1 MIKSGQAY
9 HAAITGDARR
19 VLLRA
24 VIDIIS
30 PDIVFQAG
38 GTSGQ
43 IPWSNLEQIHDKVF
57 DNPTK
62 YATLERDRWA
72 LDGTWDLLPDDP
84 TQTVGQMGYI
94 GNVLSGADGT
104 FATPPWVELRF
115 SGVSVLQACS
125 VYFPGNAYDGVPE
138 DFTVEV
144 KQGGTA
150 YHTQTYTGNTA
161 SSVSL
166 EGFTVNNPDAL
177 RVTVT
182 KWSRPSRRM
191 RVVEIVPGVYENWD
205 GGMIAEFSVKQQGN
219 VAATALPYG
228 TCTLKIDNLSRRFE
242 PRSKNGIFQSIEER
256 QGIDVSL
263 GVRLA
268 DGTDEYK
275 RLGIFYQ
282 YSGGW
287 KTGDNGLTMQW
298 TLVDIIGL
306 LANREFLAPATL
318 PTTLGGWIGALAA
331 QLGVNFKS
339 RWHVDPNYTALPV
352 TVRVAEDLQGKKC
365 GDILRWVCQA
375 TGTWPRSDASTGDLT
390 AEPLWSEGNKVTLD
404 NLNSYPTMKANGDVA
419 ALIFT
424 LNDGADTKYIVS
436 GNATS
441 SSETVSIDNPF
452 IKTEAQALAAAR
464 LILSTY
470 GGNVLDLTGRG
481 DPSSEIGDV
490 ETVWLDE
497 SQATT
502 ARLTMQTFQFSGGV
516 MQGCQSQLLQA
527 DGSFLFTERT
537 VITQPGTWKAP
548 AGKRKLYIICV
559 GHGGDGTPGT
569 NGTWDEAG
577 ADGVDGSGG
586 LVWAGTININEQ
598 QAFAV
603 TIGQETTFGVY
614 SSANGKRYDNGYT
627 DVRSGSS
634 YGRSGVKAPKPG
646 SGDGGIRGIGGVKGN
661 KHKETTRE
669 RVTDEN
675 GNQYWE
681 YVEVTV
687 IDNYPGK
694 ASPPSTGVPGC
705 VVVYWDK

>member
-1 MIKSGQAY
+1 MIKSGEAY
-9 HAAITGDARR
+9 RAAITGDARR

-30 PDIVFQAG
+30 PDIVFGAG
-38 GTSGQ
+38 ETSGQ
-43 IPWSNLEQIHDKVF
+43 IPWSKLEQLHDKVF
-57 DNPTK
+57 GNPTK

-104 FATPPWVELRF
+104 FATPPWMELQF

-125 VYFPGNAYDGVPE
+125 VYFPDNDYDGLPE

-150 YHTQTYTGNTA
+150 YHTRTYTGNTA
-161 SSVSL
+161 ASVAL
-166 EGFTVNNPDAL
+166 EGFTVHDPDAI

-191 RVVEIVPGVYENWD
+191 RVVEIVLGVYEEWD

-219 VAATALPYG
+219 IAATALPYG

-242 PRSKNGIFQSIEER
+242 PRSKNGLFQSIEER
-256 QGIDVSL
+256 QGIDISL

-287 KTGDNGLTMQW
+287 RTGDNGLTMQW
-298 TLVDIIGL
+298 NLVDIIGL
-306 LANREFLAPATL
+306 LANREFLTPSTL

-331 QLGVNFKS
+331 QLGVNFKD
-339 RWHVDPNYTALPV
+339 RWHVDPDYTALPV
-352 TVRVAEDLQGKKC
+352 TVRTAEDVQGKKC
-365 GDILRWVCQA
+365 GDIFRWVCQA
-375 TGTWPRSDASTGDLT
+375 TGTWPRADASTGDLT
-390 AEPLWSEGNKVTLD
+390 AEPLWSEGNRVTLD

-424 LNDGADTKYIVS
+424 INDGADTKYIVS

-502 ARLTMQTFQFSGGV
+502 ARLTMQTFQFSDGV

-527 DGSFLFTERT
+527 DGSFLYQGRE
-537 VITQPGTWKAP
+537 VITTPGTWKAP
-548 AGKRKLYIICV
+548 AGKKSLRVVLV
-559 GHGGDGTPGT
+559 GKGGDGTKGADG
-569 NGTWDEAG
+569 NFENAG
-577 ADGVDGSGG
+577 ADGVDGLGG
-586 LVWAGTININEQ
+586 LVWAGTININE
-598 QAFAV
+598 
-603 TIGQETTFGVY
+603 GQEFPVAFGEDTTFGAY

-627 DVRSGSS
+627 DVASGDSF
-634 YGRSGVKAPKPG
+634 GRTGVAKPVPG
-646 SGDGGIRGIGGVKGN
+646 TGDGGAGGKGGT
-661 KHKETTRE
+661 KGQGHYETSYNSQGNP
-669 RVTDEN
+669 N
-675 GNQYWE
+675 GTYWA
-681 YVEVTV
+681 VDVP
-687 IDNYPGK
+687 PGK
-694 ASPPSTGVPGC
+694 GANGAKGVFGC
-705 VVVYWDK
+705 VVVYWDKEGA

>member
-30 PDIVFQAG
+30 PDIVFGAG
-38 GTSGQ
+38 ETSGQ
-43 IPWSNLEQIHDKVF
+43 IPWSKPEQLYDKVF
-57 DNPTK
+57 GNPAK

-72 LDGTWDLLPDDP
+72 LNGTWDLLPDDP
-84 TQTVGQMGYI
+84 TQTAGQMGYI

-104 FATPPWVELRF
+104 FATPPWVELQF

-125 VYFPGNAYDGVPE
+125 VYFPDNAYDGLPE

-150 YHTQTYTGNTA
+150 YHTRTYTGNTA

-166 EGFTVNNPDAL
+166 DGFTVNNPDAI

-191 RVVEIVPGVYENWD
+191 RVVEIVPGVYEGWD
-205 GGMIAEFSVKQQGN
+205 GGMIAEFNVKQQGN
-219 VAATALPYG
+219 IAATALPYG

-242 PRSKNGIFQSIEER
+242 PRSKNGLFQSIEER
-256 QGIDVSL
+256 QGIDISL

-298 TLVDIIGL
+298 NLVDIIGL
-306 LANREFLAPATL
+306 LANREFLAPSTL
-318 PTTLGGWIGALAA
+318 PTTLGGWIGALAS
-331 QLGVNFKS
+331 QLGVNFQD

-352 TVRVAEDLQGKKC
+352 TVRTADDLQGKSC

-375 TGTWPRSDASTGDLT
+375 TGTWPRADASTGDLT
-390 AEPLWSEGNKVTLD
+390 AEPLWSEGNRVTLD

-424 LNDGADTKYIVS
+424 LNDGAGTKYIVS

-441 SSETVSIDNPF
+441 SSETVSISNPF
-452 IKTEAQALAAAR
+452 IKTQAAALTAAK

-527 DGSFLFTERT
+527 DGSFLYQGRE
-537 VITQPGTWKAP
+537 VITSPGTWKAP
-548 AGKRKLYIICV
+548 AGKKSLRVILV
-559 GHGGDGTPGT
+559 GKGGDGTRGAD
-569 NGTWDEAG
+569 GTWDAAG
-577 ADGVDGSGG
+577 ADGVDGLGG
-586 LVWAGTININEQ
+586 LVWAGTININD
-598 QAFAV
+598 
-603 TIGQETTFGVY
+603 GQEFPVAFGEDTTFGAY

-627 DVRSGSS
+627 DVASGDSFA
-634 YGRSGVKAPKPG
+634 RTGVAKPRAG
-646 SGDGGIRGIGGVKGN
+646 TGDGGAKGTGGIKGN
-661 KHKETTRE
+661 RHRE
-669 RVTDEN
+669 SWTDSE
-675 GNQYWE
+675 GE
-681 YVEVTV
+681 SHSRLV
-687 IDNYPGK
+687 IDNYPGPGK
-694 ASPPSTGVPGC
+694 DGVPGVLGC
-705 VVVYWDK
+705 VVVYWDKEGT

>member
-30 PDIVFQAG
+30 PDIVFGAG
-38 GTSGQ
+38 EVSGQ
-43 IPWSNLEQIHDKVF
+43 IPWSKMEQLHDKVF
-57 DNPTK
+57 GNPTK

-84 TQTVGQMGYI
+84 TQTAGQMGYI

-104 FATPPWVELRF
+104 FSTPPWVELQF

-125 VYFPGNAYDGVPE
+125 VYFPGNDYDGLPE

-150 YHTQTYTGNTA
+150 YHTRTYTGNTA

-166 EGFTVNNPDAL
+166 EGFTVNNPDAI

-191 RVVEIVPGVYENWD
+191 RVVEIVPGVYEGWD
-205 GGMIAEFSVKQQGN
+205 GGMIAEFNVKQQGN
-219 VAATALPYG
+219 IAATALPYG
-228 TCTLKIDNLSRRFE
+228 TCTLKIDNLSRRFD
-242 PRSKNGIFQSIEER
+242 PRSKNGLFQSIEER

-287 KTGDNGLTMQW
+287 RTGDNGLTMQW
-298 TLVDIIGL
+298 NLVDIIGL

-331 QLGVNFKS
+331 QLGVNFQD

-352 TVRVAEDLQGKKC
+352 TVRTAEDVQGKKC

-375 TGTWPRSDASTGDLT
+375 TGSWPRADASTGDLT

-404 NLNSYPTMKANGDVA
+404 NLNGYPVMKANGDVA

-424 LNDGADTKYIVS
+424 LNDGAGTKYIVS

-452 IKTEAQALAAAR
+452 IKVQAQALAAAR

-502 ARLTMQTFQFSGGV
+502 ARLTMQTFQFSNGV

-527 DGSFLFTERT
+527 DGSFLYQGRE
-537 VITQPGTWKAP
+537 VITTPGTWKAP
-548 AGKRKLYIICV
+548 AGKKSLRVIVV
-559 GHGGDGTPGT
+559 GKGGDGTKGSDG
-569 NGTWDEAG
+569 NFENAG
-577 ADGVDGSGG
+577 ADGVDGLGG
-586 LVWAGTININEQ
+586 LVWAGTININE
-598 QAFAV
+598 
-603 TIGQETTFGVY
+603 GQEFLVTFGEDTTFGAY
-614 SSANGKRYDNGYT
+614 SSANGKRYDIGYT
-627 DVRSGSS
+627 DVASGDSFA
-634 YGRSGVKAPKPG
+634 RTGVAKPRAG
-646 SGDGGIRGIGGVKGN
+646 TGDGGAKGTGGTQGRRHRETSCDLDGNPSGSYWEIDAYPGIG
-661 KHKETTRE
+661 T
-669 RVTDEN
+669 N
-675 GNQYWE
+675 GKS
-681 YVEVTV
+681 
-687 IDNYPGK
+687 G
-694 ASPPSTGVPGC
+694 ALGC
-705 VVVYWDK
+705 VVVYWDKEDA

>member
-30 PDIVFQAG
+30 PDIVFGAG
-38 GTSGQ
+38 ETSGQ
-43 IPWSNLEQIHDKVF
+43 IPWSNLNQIHDKVF
-57 DNPTK
+57 ENPTK

-150 YHTQTYTGNTA
+150 YHTRTYTGNTA

-166 EGFTVNNPDAL
+166 EGFTVNNPDAI

-191 RVVEIVPGVYENWD
+191 RVVEIVPGVYESWD
-205 GGMIAEFSVKQQGN
+205 GGMIAEFNVKQQGN
-219 VAATALPYG
+219 IAATALPYG

-331 QLGVNFKS
+331 QLGVNFKD

-375 TGTWPRSDASTGDLT
+375 TGTWPRADASTGDLT
-390 AEPLWSEGNKVTLD
+390 AEPLWSEGNKLTLD
-404 NLNSYPTMKANGDVA
+404 NLNGYPIMKANGDVA

-424 LNDGADTKYIVS
+424 LNDGAGTKFIVS

-452 IKTEAQALAAAR
+452 IKTQAQALAAAR

-470 GGNVLDLTGRG
+470 GGNVLALTGRG

-527 DGSFLFTERT
+527 DGSFLYQGRE
-537 VITQPGTWKAP
+537 VITTTGTWKAP
-548 AGKRKLYIICV
+548 AGKKSLRVILV
-559 GHGGDGTPGT
+559 GKGGDGTRGQD
-569 NGTWDEAG
+569 GTWDAAG
-577 ADGVDGSGG
+577 ADGVDGLGG
-586 LVWAGTININEQ
+586 LVWAATININD
-598 QAFAV
+598 
-603 TIGQETTFGVY
+603 GQEFPVTFGENTTFGAY

-627 DVRSGSS
+627 DVASGDSFA
-634 YGRSGVKAPKPG
+634 RTGVAKPRAG
-646 SGDGGIRGIGGVKGN
+646 TGDGGAKGTGGTQGRRHRETSYDSEGN
-661 KHKETTRE
+661 VVGSH
-669 RVTDEN
+669 
-675 GNQYWE
+675 WE
-681 YVEVTV
+681 V
-687 IDNYPGK
+687 DSYPGHGTDGATG
-694 ASPPSTGVPGC
+694 ASGC
-705 VVVYWDK
+705 VVVYWDKEESA

>member
-30 PDIVFQAG
+30 PDIVFGAG
-38 GTSGQ
+38 ETSGQ

-57 DNPTK
+57 ENPTK

-138 DFTVEV
+138 NFTVEV

-150 YHTQTYTGNTA
+150 YHTRTYTGNTA

-166 EGFTVNNPDAL
+166 EGFTVNNPDAI

-182 KWSRPSRRM
+182 KWSRPGRRM
-191 RVVEIVPGVYENWD
+191 RVVEIVPGVYETWD
-205 GGMIAEFSVKQQGN
+205 GGMIAEFNVKQQGN

-287 KTGDNGLTMQW
+287 RTGDNGLTMQW

-306 LANREFLAPATL
+306 LANREFLTPSTL

-331 QLGVNFKS
+331 QLGVNFKDH
-339 RWHVDPNYTALPV
+339 WHVDPNYTALPV
-352 TVRVAEDLQGKKC
+352 TVRTAADVQGKKC

-375 TGTWPRSDASTGDLT
+375 TGTWPRADASTGDLT
-390 AEPLWSEGNKVTLD
+390 AEPLWSEGSKVTLD

-424 LNDGADTKYIVS
+424 LNDGSGTKYIVS

-452 IKTEAQALAAAR
+452 IKTEAQALTAAR

-502 ARLTMQTFQFSGGV
+502 ARLTMQTFQFSDGV

-527 DGSFLFTERT
+527 DGSFLYQGRE
-537 VITQPGTWKAP
+537 VITTPGTWKAP
-548 AGKRKLYIICV
+548 AGKKSLRVILV
-559 GHGGDGTPGT
+559 GKGGDGTRGAD
-569 NGTWDEAG
+569 GTWDAAG
-577 ADGVDGSGG
+577 ADGVDGLGG
-586 LVWAGTININEQ
+586 LVWAGTININD
-598 QAFAV
+598 
-603 TIGQETTFGVY
+603 GQEFPVAFGTDTTFGAY
-614 SSANGKRYDNGYT
+614 SSANGKRYENGYT
-627 DVRSGSS
+627 DVASGDSFA
-634 YGRSGVKAPKPG
+634 RTGVTKPRAG
-646 SGDGGIRGIGGVKGN
+646 TGDGGAKGVGGKQGRRHRETSYDLDGNPSGSYWEIDTYPGIGTNGKSGVL
-661 KHKETTRE
+661 
-669 RVTDEN
+669 
-675 GNQYWE
+675 
-681 YVEVTV
+681 
-687 IDNYPGK
+687 
-694 ASPPSTGVPGC
+694 GC
-705 VVVYWDK
+705 VVIYYEK

>member
-30 PDIVFQAG
+30 PDIVFQAS

-43 IPWSNLEQIHDKVF
+43 IAWSNLRQLYDKVF

-62 YATLERDRWA
+62 YATLERDRWI
-72 LDGTWDLLPDDP
+72 LDGTWAPLPDDP
-84 TQTVGQMGYI
+84 SQAEGQMGYI

-144 KQGGTA
+144 KQGGVA
-150 YHTQTYTGNTA
+150 YHTRTYTGNTEA
-161 SSVSL
+161 HVAL
-166 EGFTVNNPDAL
+166 EGFTVNNPDAI

-191 RVVEIVPGVYENWD
+191 RVVEIVPGVYESWD
-205 GGMIAEFSVKQQGN
+205 GGMIAEFDVKQQGN
-219 VAATALPYG
+219 VATTALPYG

-242 PRSKNGIFQSIEER
+242 PRSKTGIFQSIEER

-306 LANREFLAPATL
+306 LANREFLAPSTL

-375 TGTWPRSDASTGDLT
+375 TGTWPRADASTGDLT

-404 NLNSYPTMKANGDVA
+404 NLNGYPIMKANGDVA

-424 LNDGADTKYIVS
+424 LNDGAGTKYIVS

-441 SSETVSIDNPF
+441 SSETISIDNPF
-452 IKTEAQALAAAR
+452 IKTEAQALTAAK

-470 GGNVLDLTGRG
+470 GGNILSLTGRG

-527 DGSFLFTERT
+527 DGSFLFTERE
-537 VITQPGTWKAP
+537 VITTSGTWTAP

-577 ADGVDGSGG
+577 EDGVNGPGG

-634 YGRSGVKAPKPG
+634 YGRSGVKVPKPG
-646 SGDGGIRGIGGVKGN
+646 SGDGGIRGIGGIKGN

-669 RVTDEN
+669 RMTDEN

>member
-30 PDIVFQAG
+30 PDIVFGAG
-38 GTSGQ
+38 ETSGQ
-43 IPWSNLEQIHDKVF
+43 IPWSKPEQLHDKVF
-57 DNPTK
+57 GNPTK

-72 LDGTWDLLPDDP
+72 LDGTWDLFPDDP
-84 TQTVGQMGYI
+84 TQTAGQMGYI

-104 FATPPWVELRF
+104 FSTPPWVELQF

-125 VYFPGNAYDGVPE
+125 VYFPDNDYDGLPE

-150 YHTQTYTGNTA
+150 YHTRTYTGNSA

-166 EGFTVNNPDAL
+166 EGFTVNNPDAI

-182 KWSRPSRRM
+182 KWSRPGRRM
-191 RVVEIVPGVYENWD
+191 RMVEIVPGVYEGWD

-219 VAATALPYG
+219 IAATALPYG

-242 PRSKNGIFQSIEER
+242 PRSKNGLFQSIEER

-298 TLVDIIGL
+298 NLVDIIGL
-306 LANREFLAPATL
+306 LANREFLAPSTL

-331 QLGVNFKS
+331 QLGVNFQD

-352 TVRVAEDLQGKKC
+352 TVRTADDLQGKSC

-375 TGTWPRSDASTGDLT
+375 TGTWPRADASTGDLT
-390 AEPLWSEGNKVTLD
+390 AEPLWSEGNRVTLD

-424 LNDGADTKYIVS
+424 LNDGAATKYIVS

-452 IKTEAQALAAAR
+452 IKTQAQALAAAR

-470 GGNVLDLTGRG
+470 GGNVLALTGRG

-502 ARLTMQTFQFSGGV
+502 ARLTMQTFQFSNGV

-527 DGSFLFTERT
+527 DGSFLYQGRE
-537 VITQPGTWKAP
+537 VITTPGTWKAP
-548 AGKRKLYIICV
+548 AGKKSLRVILV
-559 GHGGDGTPGT
+559 GKGGDGTRGT
-569 NGTWDEAG
+569 DGTWDAAG
-577 ADGVDGSGG
+577 ADGVDGLGG
-586 LVWAGTININEQ
+586 LVWAGTININD
-598 QAFAV
+598 
-603 TIGQETTFGVY
+603 GQEFPVAFGENTTFGAY
-614 SSANGKRYDNGYT
+614 SSANGKRYENGYT
-627 DVRSGSS
+627 DVASGDSFA
-634 YGRSGVKAPKPG
+634 RTGVAKPRAG
-646 SGDGGIRGIGGVKGN
+646 TGDGGAKGTGGTQGRRHRETSCDLDGNPSGSYWEIDAYPGIG
-661 KHKETTRE
+661 T
-669 RVTDEN
+669 N
-675 GNQYWE
+675 GKS
-681 YVEVTV
+681 
-687 IDNYPGK
+687 G
-694 ASPPSTGVPGC
+694 ALGC
-705 VVVYWDK
+705 VVVYWDKEDA

>member
-1 MIKSGQAY
+1 MIKSGEAY
-9 HAAITGDARR
+9 RAAITGDARR

-30 PDIVFQAG
+30 PDIVFGAG
-38 GTSGQ
+38 ETSGQ
-43 IPWSNLEQIHDKVF
+43 IPWSKLEQLHDKVF
-57 DNPTK
+57 GNPTK

-104 FATPPWVELRF
+104 FATPPWMELQF

-125 VYFPGNAYDGVPE
+125 VYFPDNDYDGLPE

-150 YHTQTYTGNTA
+150 YHTRTYTGNTA
-161 SSVSL
+161 ASVAL
-166 EGFTVNNPDAL
+166 EGFTVHDPDAI

-191 RVVEIVPGVYENWD
+191 RVVEIVPGVYEEWD

-219 VAATALPYG
+219 IAATALPYG

-242 PRSKNGIFQSIEER
+242 PRSKNGLFQSIEER
-256 QGIDVSL
+256 QGIDISL

-287 KTGDNGLTMQW
+287 RTGDNGLIMQW
-298 TLVDIIGL
+298 NLVDIIGL
-306 LANREFLAPATL
+306 LANREFLTPSTL

-331 QLGVNFKS
+331 QLGVNFKD
-339 RWHVDPNYTALPV
+339 RWHVDPDYTALPV
-352 TVRVAEDLQGKKC
+352 TVRTAEDVQGKKC

-375 TGTWPRSDASTGDLT
+375 TGTWPRADASTGDLT
-390 AEPLWSEGNKVTLD
+390 AEPLWSEGNRVTLD

-424 LNDGADTKYIVS
+424 INDGADTKYIVS

-502 ARLTMQTFQFSGGV
+502 ARLTMQTFQFSDGV

-527 DGSFLFTERT
+527 DGSFLYQGRE
-537 VITQPGTWKAP
+537 VITTPGTWKAP
-548 AGKRKLYIICV
+548 AGKKSLRVVLV
-559 GHGGDGTPGT
+559 GKGGDGTKGADG
-569 NGTWDEAG
+569 NFENAG
-577 ADGVDGSGG
+577 ADGVDGLGG
-586 LVWAGTININEQ
+586 LVWAGTININE
-598 QAFAV
+598 
-603 TIGQETTFGVY
+603 GQEFPVAFGEDTTFGAY

-627 DVRSGSS
+627 DVASGDSF
-634 YGRSGVKAPKPG
+634 GRTGVAKPVPG
-646 SGDGGIRGIGGVKGN
+646 TGDGGAGGKGGT
-661 KHKETTRE
+661 KGQGHYETSYNSQGNP
-669 RVTDEN
+669 N
-675 GNQYWE
+675 GTYWA
-681 YVEVTV
+681 VDVP
-687 IDNYPGK
+687 PGK
-694 ASPPSTGVPGC
+694 GANGAKGVFGC
-705 VVVYWDK
+705 VVVYWDKEGA

>member
-30 PDIVFQAG
+30 PDIVFGAG
-38 GTSGQ
+38 ETSGQ
-43 IPWSNLEQIHDKVF
+43 IPWSKMEQLHDKVF
-57 DNPTK
+57 GNPTK
-62 YATLERDRWA
+62 YATLERNRWA
-72 LDGTWDLLPDDP
+72 LDGTWDLFPDDP

-104 FATPPWVELRF
+104 FSTPPWVELQF

-125 VYFPGNAYDGVPE
+125 VYFPDNDYDGLPE

-150 YHTQTYTGNTA
+150 YHSRTYTGNTA

-166 EGFTVNNPDAL
+166 DGFTVNNPDAI

-182 KWSRPSRRM
+182 KWSRPGRRM
-191 RVVEIVPGVYENWD
+191 RVVEIVPGVYEGWD

-219 VAATALPYG
+219 IAATALPYG
-228 TCTLKIDNLSRRFE
+228 TCNLKIDNLSRRFE
-242 PRSKNGIFQSIEER
+242 PRSKNGLFQSIEER

-298 TLVDIIGL
+298 NLVDIIGL

-331 QLGVNFKS
+331 QLGVNFQD

-352 TVRVAEDLQGKKC
+352 TVRTADDLQGKSC

-375 TGTWPRSDASTGDLT
+375 TGTWPRADASTGDLT
-390 AEPLWSEGNKVTLD
+390 AEPLWSEGNRVTLD

-424 LNDGADTKYIVS
+424 LNDGAGTKYIVS

-452 IKTEAQALAAAR
+452 IKTQAQALAAAR
-464 LILSTY
+464 LILATY

-502 ARLTMQTFQFSGGV
+502 ARLTMQTFQFSNGV

-527 DGSFLFTERT
+527 DGSFLYQGRE
-537 VITQPGTWKAP
+537 VITTPGTWKAP
-548 AGKRKLYIICV
+548 SGKNSLRVILV
-559 GHGGDGTPGT
+559 GKGGDGTRGQD
-569 NGTWDEAG
+569 GTWDAAG
-577 ADGVDGSGG
+577 ADGVDGLGG
-586 LVWAGTININEQ
+586 LVWSGTININD
-598 QAFAV
+598 
-603 TIGQETTFGVY
+603 GQEFPVIFGTDTTFGAY
-614 SSANGKRYDNGYT
+614 SSANGKRYENGYT
-627 DVRSGSS
+627 DVASGDSFA
-634 YGRSGVKAPKPG
+634 RTGVAKPRAET
-646 SGDGGIRGIGGVKGN
+646 GDGGAKGTGGAQGRRKKVKWTDESGASHSYWKIYSYPGIGADGAMG
-661 KHKETTRE
+661 
-669 RVTDEN
+669 
-675 GNQYWE
+675 
-681 YVEVTV
+681 
-687 IDNYPGK
+687 
-694 ASPPSTGVPGC
+694 ASGC
-705 VVVYWDK
+705 AVVYYDK

>member
-30 PDIVFQAG
+30 PDIVFGAG
-38 GTSGQ
+38 ETSGQ
-43 IPWSNLEQIHDKVF
+43 IPWSKLEQLHDKVF
-57 DNPTK
+57 RNPTK

-72 LDGTWDLLPDDP
+72 LDGTWDVLPDDP
-84 TQTVGQMGYI
+84 TQAVGQMGYI
-94 GNVLSGADGT
+94 GNVLSSEDGT
-104 FATPPWVELRF
+104 FAVPPWVELQF

-125 VYFPGNAYDGVPE
+125 VYFPGNDYDGLPE
-138 DFTVEV
+138 NFTVEV

-150 YHTQTYTGNTA
+150 YYTRTYTGNTA
-161 SSVSL
+161 ASVAL
-166 EGFTVNNPDAL
+166 EGFTVNNPDAI

-182 KWSRPSRRM
+182 KWSRPGRRM
-191 RVVEIVPGVYENWD
+191 RMVEIVPGVYEAWD
-205 GGMIAEFSVKQQGN
+205 GGMIAEFNVKQQGN
-219 VAATALPYG
+219 IAATALPYG

-242 PRSKNGIFQSIEER
+242 PRSKNGLFQSIEER

-298 TLVDIIGL
+298 NLVDIIGL
-306 LANREFLAPATL
+306 LANREFLAPSTL

-331 QLGVNFKS
+331 QLGVNFKD
-339 RWHVDPNYTALPV
+339 RWHVDSDYTALPV
-352 TVRVAEDLQGKKC
+352 TVRTAEDVQGKKC

-375 TGTWPRSDASTGDLT
+375 TGTWPRADASTGDLT
-390 AEPLWSEGNKVTLD
+390 AEPLWSEGNRVTLD
-404 NLNSYPTMKANGDVA
+404 NLNSYPTMQANGDVA

-470 GGNVLDLTGRG
+470 GGNVLALTDRG

-502 ARLTMQTFQFSGGV
+502 ARLTMQTFQFSNGV

-527 DGSFLFTERT
+527 DGSFLYQGRE
-537 VITQPGTWKAP
+537 VITTPGTWKAP
-548 AGKRKLYIICV
+548 AGKKSLRIIVV
-559 GHGGDGTPGT
+559 GKGGDGTKGADGNFENP
-569 NGTWDEAG
+569 G
-577 ADGVDGSGG
+577 ADGVDGLGG
-586 LVWAGTININEQ
+586 LVWAGTININE
-598 QAFAV
+598 
-603 TIGQETTFGVY
+603 GQEFPVTFGEDTTFGAY

-627 DVRSGSS
+627 DVASGDSFA
-634 YGRSGVKAPKPG
+634 RTGVKSPRPG
-646 SGDGGIRGIGGVKGN
+646 TGDGGAGGRGGTQGQGHYETSNNSQGN
-661 KHKETTRE
+661 S
-669 RVTDEN
+669 N
-675 GNQYWE
+675 GTYWA
-681 YVEVTV
+681 VDVP
-687 IDNYPGK
+687 PGK
-694 ASPPSTGVPGC
+694 GANGAQGVLGC
-705 VVVYWDK
+705 VVVYWDKEGA

>member
-9 HAAITGDARR
+9 HAAITRDARR

-30 PDIVFQAG
+30 PDIVFGAG
-38 GTSGQ
+38 ETSGQ
-43 IPWSNLEQIHDKVF
+43 IPWSKPEQLHDKVF
-57 DNPTK
+57 GNPAK

-84 TQTVGQMGYI
+84 TQTAGQMGYI
-94 GNVLSGADGT
+94 GSVLSGADGT
-104 FATPPWVELRF
+104 FSTPPWVELQF
-115 SGVSVLQACS
+115 SSVSVLQACS
-125 VYFPGNAYDGVPE
+125 VYFPGNDYDGLPE

-150 YHTQTYTGNTA
+150 YHTRTYTGNTA

-166 EGFTVNNPDAL
+166 EGFTVNNPDAI

-191 RVVEIVPGVYENWD
+191 RVVEIVPGVYEEWD
-205 GGMIAEFSVKQQGN
+205 GGMIAEFNVKQQGN
-219 VAATALPYG
+219 IAATALPYG

-298 TLVDIIGL
+298 NLVDIIGL

-331 QLGVNFKS
+331 QLGVNFKD

-352 TVRVAEDLQGKKC
+352 TVRTAEDVQGKKC

-375 TGTWPRSDASTGDLT
+375 TGTWPRADASTGDLT
-390 AEPLWSEGNKVTLD
+390 AEPLWSEGNRVTLD

-424 LNDGADTKYIVS
+424 LNDGTGTKYIVS

-527 DGSFLFTERT
+527 DGSFLYQGRE
-537 VITQPGTWKAP
+537 VITTPGTWKAP
-548 AGKRKLYIICV
+548 AGKKSLRIILV
-559 GHGGDGTPGT
+559 GKGGDGTRGED
-569 NGTWDEAG
+569 GSWHADG
-577 ADGVDGSGG
+577 ADGVDGLGG
-586 LVWAGTININEQ
+586 LVWAGTININD
-598 QAFAV
+598 
-603 TIGQETTFGVY
+603 GQEFPVTFGEDTTFGAY
-614 SSANGKRYDNGYT
+614 SSANGKRYENGYT
-627 DVRSGSS
+627 DVASGDSFA
-634 YGRSGVKAPKPG
+634 RTGVAKPRAG
-646 SGDGGIRGIGGVKGN
+646 TGDGGAGGKGGEQGRRQ
-661 KHKETTRE
+661 KITWE
-669 RVTDEN
+669 DE
-675 GNQYWE
+675 GGFSHSYWKI
-681 YVEVTV
+681 YS
-687 IDNYPGK
+687 YPGVGADGAMG
-694 ASPPSTGVPGC
+694 ASGC
-705 VVVYWDK
+705 AVVYYNK

>member
-30 PDIVFQAG
+30 PDIVFGAG
-38 GTSGQ
+38 ETSGQ
-43 IPWSNLEQIHDKVF
+43 IPWSNLEQIYDKVF
-57 DNPTK
+57 GNPTK

-94 GNVLSGADGT
+94 GNVLSGEDGT

-150 YHTQTYTGNTA
+150 YHTRTYTGNTA

-166 EGFTVNNPDAL
+166 EGFTVNNPDAI
-177 RVTVT
+177 RVTVA

-205 GGMIAEFSVKQQGN
+205 GGMIAEFNVKQQGN

-298 TLVDIIGL
+298 NLVDIIGL
-306 LANREFLAPATL
+306 LANREFLAPSTL

-331 QLGVNFKS
+331 QLGVNFQD

-375 TGTWPRSDASTGDLT
+375 TGTWPRADASTGDLT
-390 AEPLWSEGNKVTLD
+390 AEPLWSEGNRVTLD

-424 LNDGADTKYIVS
+424 LNDGAGTKYIVS

-502 ARLTMQTFQFSGGV
+502 ARLTMQTFQFSDGV

-527 DGSFLFTERT
+527 DGSFLYQGRE

-548 AGKRKLYIICV
+548 AGKKSLRVILV
-559 GHGGDGTPGT
+559 GKGGDGTRGQD
-569 NGTWDEAG
+569 GTWDAAG
-577 ADGVDGSGG
+577 ADGVDGLGG
-586 LVWAGTININEQ
+586 LVWAATININE
-598 QAFAV
+598 
-603 TIGQETTFGVY
+603 GQEFPVTFGEDTTFGAY

-627 DVRSGSS
+627 DVASGDSFA
-634 YGRSGVKAPKPG
+634 RTGVAKPRAG
-646 SGDGGIRGIGGVKGN
+646 TGDGGAGGKGGAQGRRHRETSYDLDGNPSGSYWEIDTYPGIG
-661 KHKETTRE
+661 T
-669 RVTDEN
+669 N
-675 GNQYWE
+675 GKS
-681 YVEVTV
+681 
-687 IDNYPGK
+687 G
-694 ASPPSTGVPGC
+694 AFGC
-705 VVVYWDK
+705 VVVYWDKEGT

>member
-1 MIKSGQAY
+1 
-9 HAAITGDARR
+9 
-19 VLLRA
+19 
-24 VIDIIS
+24 
-30 PDIVFQAG
+30 
-38 GTSGQ
+38 
-43 IPWSNLEQIHDKVF
+43 
-57 DNPTK
+57 
-62 YATLERDRWA
+62 
-72 LDGTWDLLPDDP
+72 
-84 TQTVGQMGYI
+84 MGYI

-104 FATPPWVELRF
+104 FSAPPWVELQF

-125 VYFPGNAYDGVPE
+125 VYFPDNDYDGLPE
-138 DFTVEV
+138 NFTVEV

-150 YHTQTYTGNTA
+150 YHTRTYTGNTA

-166 EGFTVNNPDAL
+166 EGFTVNNPDAI

-191 RVVEIVPGVYENWD
+191 RVVEIVPGVYEGWD
-205 GGMIAEFSVKQQGN
+205 GGMIAEFNVKQQGN
-219 VAATALPYG
+219 IAATALPYG

-256 QGIDVSL
+256 QGIDISL

-298 TLVDIIGL
+298 NLVDIIGL
-306 LANREFLAPATL
+306 LANREFLAPSTL

-331 QLGVNFKS
+331 QLGVNFQN

-352 TVRVAEDLQGKKC
+352 TVRAADDLQGKSC

-375 TGTWPRSDASTGDLT
+375 TGTWPRADASTGDLT

-404 NLNSYPTMKANGDVA
+404 NLNGYPVMKANGDVA

-424 LNDGADTKYIVS
+424 LNDGSGTKYIVS

-452 IKTEAQALAAAR
+452 IKTQAQALAAAR

-502 ARLTMQTFQFSGGV
+502 ARLTMQTFQFSNGV

-527 DGSFLFTERT
+527 DGSFLYQGRE
-537 VITQPGTWKAP
+537 VITTPGTWKAP
-548 AGKRKLYIICV
+548 AGKKSLRVILV
-559 GHGGDGTPGT
+559 GKGGDGTRGAD
-569 NGTWDEAG
+569 GTWDAAG
-577 ADGVDGSGG
+577 ADGVDGLGG
-586 LVWAGTININEQ
+586 LVWAGTININE
-598 QAFAV
+598 
-603 TIGQETTFGVY
+603 GQEFPVVFGEDTTFGAY

-627 DVRSGSS
+627 DVASGDSFA
-634 YGRSGVKAPKPG
+634 RTGVAKPRAG
-646 SGDGGIRGIGGVKGN
+646 TGDGGAKGIGGTQGRRQKITW
-661 KHKETTRE
+661 E
-669 RVTDEN
+669 DE
-675 GNQYWE
+675 GGFSHSYWKI
-681 YVEVTV
+681 YS
-687 IDNYPGK
+687 YPG
-694 ASPPSTGVPGC
+694 AGADGAMGSSGC
-705 VVVYWDK
+705 AVVYYDK

>member
-1 MIKSGQAY
+1 MIKSGEAY
-9 HAAITGDARR
+9 RAAITGDARR

-30 PDIVFQAG
+30 PDIVFGAG
-38 GTSGQ
+38 ETSGQ
-43 IPWSNLEQIHDKVF
+43 IPWSKLEQLHDKVF
-57 DNPTK
+57 GNPTK

-104 FATPPWVELRF
+104 FATPPWMELQF

-125 VYFPGNAYDGVPE
+125 VYFPDNDYDGLPE

-150 YHTQTYTGNTA
+150 YHTRTYTGNTA
-161 SSVSL
+161 ASVAL
-166 EGFTVNNPDAL
+166 EGFTVHDPDAI

-191 RVVEIVPGVYENWD
+191 RVVEIVPGVYEEWD

-219 VAATALPYG
+219 IAATALPYG

-242 PRSKNGIFQSIEER
+242 PRSKNGLFQSIEER
-256 QGIDVSL
+256 LGIDISL

-287 KTGDNGLTMQW
+287 RTGDNGLTMQW
-298 TLVDIIGL
+298 NLVDIIGL
-306 LANREFLAPATL
+306 LANREFLTPSTL

-331 QLGVNFKS
+331 QLGVNFKD
-339 RWHVDPNYTALPV
+339 RWHVDPDYTALPV
-352 TVRVAEDLQGKKC
+352 TVRTAEDVQGKKC
-365 GDILRWVCQA
+365 GDIFRWVCQA
-375 TGTWPRSDASTGDLT
+375 TGTWPRADASTGDLT
-390 AEPLWSEGNKVTLD
+390 AEPLWSEGNRVTLD

-424 LNDGADTKYIVS
+424 INDGADTKYIVS

-502 ARLTMQTFQFSGGV
+502 ARLTMQTFQFSDGV

-527 DGSFLFTERT
+527 DGSFLYQGRE
-537 VITQPGTWKAP
+537 VITTPGTWKAP
-548 AGKRKLYIICV
+548 AGKKSLRVVLV
-559 GHGGDGTPGT
+559 GKGGDGTKGADG
-569 NGTWDEAG
+569 NFENAG
-577 ADGVDGSGG
+577 ADGVDGLGG
-586 LVWAGTININEQ
+586 LVWAGTININE
-598 QAFAV
+598 
-603 TIGQETTFGVY
+603 GQEFPVAFGEDTTFGAY

-627 DVRSGSS
+627 DVASGDSF
-634 YGRSGVKAPKPG
+634 GRTGVAKPVPG
-646 SGDGGIRGIGGVKGN
+646 TGDGGAGGKGGT
-661 KHKETTRE
+661 KGQGHYETSYNSQGNP
-669 RVTDEN
+669 N
-675 GNQYWE
+675 GTYWA
-681 YVEVTV
+681 VDVP
-687 IDNYPGK
+687 PGK
-694 ASPPSTGVPGC
+694 GANGAKGVFGC
-705 VVVYWDK
+705 VVVYWDKEGA

>member
-30 PDIVFQAG
+30 PDIVFGAG
-38 GTSGQ
+38 ETSGQ
-43 IPWSNLEQIHDKVF
+43 IPWSKMEQLHNKVF

-84 TQTVGQMGYI
+84 TQTAGQMGYI

-104 FATPPWVELRF
+104 FATPPWVEMQF

-125 VYFPGNAYDGVPE
+125 VYFPGNDYDGLPE
-138 DFTVEV
+138 DFTVEI

-150 YHTQTYTGNTA
+150 YHTRMYTGNTA

-166 EGFTVNNPDAL
+166 EGFTVNNPDAI

-191 RVVEIVPGVYENWD
+191 RVVEIVPGVYEGWD
-205 GGMIAEFSVKQQGN
+205 GGMIAEFNVKQQGN
-219 VAATALPYG
+219 IAATALPYG

-242 PRSKNGIFQSIEER
+242 PRSKNGLFQSIEER

-298 TLVDIIGL
+298 NLVDIIGL

-331 QLGVNFKS
+331 QLGVNFKD
-339 RWHVDPNYTALPV
+339 RWHVDPDFTALPV
-352 TVRVAEDLQGKKC
+352 TVRTADDLQGKKC

-375 TGTWPRSDASTGDLT
+375 TGTWPRADASTGDLT
-390 AEPLWSEGNKVTLD
+390 AEPLWSEGNRVTLD

-424 LNDGADTKYIVS
+424 LNDGAGTKYIVS

-527 DGSFLFTERT
+527 DGSFLYQGRE
-537 VITQPGTWKAP
+537 VITTPGTWKAP
-548 AGKRKLYIICV
+548 AGKKSLRIIVV
-559 GHGGDGTPGT
+559 GKGGDGTKGADG
-569 NGTWDEAG
+569 NFENAG
-577 ADGVDGSGG
+577 ADGVDGLGG
-586 LVWAGTININEQ
+586 LVWAGTININE
-598 QAFAV
+598 
-603 TIGQETTFGVY
+603 GQEFQVAFGTDTTFGAY
-614 SSANGKRYDNGYT
+614 SSANGKRYNNGYT
-627 DVRSGSS
+627 DVASGNSFA
-634 YGRSGVKAPKPG
+634 RTGVAKPVPG
-646 SGDGGIRGIGGVKGN
+646 TGDGGAGGKGGT
-661 KHKETTRE
+661 KGQGHYETSYNSQGNL
-669 RVTDEN
+669 N
-675 GNQYWE
+675 GTYWA
-681 YVEVTV
+681 VDVP
-687 IDNYPGK
+687 PGK
-694 ASPPSTGVPGC
+694 GANGAKGVFGC
-705 VVVYWDK
+705 VVVYWDKEGA

>member
-9 HAAITGDARR
+9 RAAITGDARR
-19 VLLRA
+19 ILLRA

-30 PDIVFQAG
+30 PDIVFG
-38 GTSGQ
+38 VGETSGQ
-43 IPWSNLEQIHDKVF
+43 ILWSKLEQLHDKVF
-57 DNPTK
+57 GNPTK

-84 TQTVGQMGYI
+84 AQTAGQMGYI

-104 FATPPWVELRF
+104 FSTPPWVELQF

-125 VYFPGNAYDGVPE
+125 VYFPDNDYDGLPE
-138 DFTVEV
+138 DFTVEI

-150 YHTQTYTGNTA
+150 YHTRTYTGNTA

-166 EGFTVNNPDAL
+166 EGFTVNNPDAI

-182 KWSRPSRRM
+182 KWSRPGRRM
-191 RVVEIVPGVYENWD
+191 RVVEIVPGVYEAWD
-205 GGMIAEFSVKQQGN
+205 GGMIAEFNVKQQGN
-219 VAATALPYG
+219 IAATALPYG

-242 PRSKNGIFQSIEER
+242 PRSKNGLFQSIEER

-282 YSGGW
+282 FSGGW
-287 KTGDNGLTMQW
+287 RTGDNGLTMQW
-298 TLVDIIGL
+298 NLVDIIGL
-306 LANREFLAPATL
+306 LANREFLAPSTL

-331 QLGVNFKS
+331 QLGVNFQD

-352 TVRVAEDLQGKKC
+352 TVRTAEDVQGKKC

-375 TGTWPRSDASTGDLT
+375 TGTWPRADASTGDLT
-390 AEPLWSEGNKVTLD
+390 AEPLWSEGNRVTLD

-424 LNDGADTKYIVS
+424 LNDGAGTKYIVS

-527 DGSFLFTERT
+527 DGSFLYQGREI
-537 VITQPGTWKAP
+537 ITQPGTWKAP
-548 AGKRKLYIICV
+548 AGKKSLRVILV
-559 GHGGDGTPGT
+559 GKGGDGTRGED
-569 NGTWDEAG
+569 GSWHADG
-577 ADGVDGSGG
+577 ADGVDGLGG
-586 LVWAGTININEQ
+586 LVWAGTININE
-598 QAFAV
+598 
-603 TIGQETTFGVY
+603 GQEFTVAFGEDTTFGAY
-614 SSANGKRYDNGYT
+614 SSANGKRYENGYT
-627 DVRSGSS
+627 DIASGDSFA
-634 YGRSGVKAPKPG
+634 RTGVAKPRAG
-646 SGDGGIRGIGGVKGN
+646 TGDGGAGGKGGEQGRRQ
-661 KHKETTRE
+661 KITWE
-669 RVTDEN
+669 DE
-675 GNQYWE
+675 GGFSHSYWKI
-681 YVEVTV
+681 YS
-687 IDNYPGK
+687 YPGVGADGAMG
-694 ASPPSTGVPGC
+694 ASGC
-705 VVVYWDK
+705 AVVYYNK

>member
-30 PDIVFQAG
+30 PDIVFSAG
-38 GTSGQ
+38 ETSGQ
-43 IPWSNLEQIHDKVF
+43 IPWSKLEQLHDKVF
-57 DNPTK
+57 GNPTK

-84 TQTVGQMGYI
+84 AQTVGQMSYI
-94 GNVLSGADGT
+94 GNVLSGTDGT
-104 FATPPWVELRF
+104 FATPPWVELQF

-125 VYFPGNAYDGVPE
+125 VYFPGNDYDGLPE

-150 YHTQTYTGNTA
+150 YHTRTYTGNTA

-166 EGFTVNNPDAL
+166 EGFTVNNPDAI
-177 RVTVT
+177 RVSVT
-182 KWSRPSRRM
+182 KWSRPGRRM
-191 RVVEIVPGVYENWD
+191 RVVEIVPGVYEGWD
-205 GGMIAEFSVKQQGN
+205 GGMIAEFNVKQQGN
-219 VAATALPYG
+219 IAATALPYG

-242 PRSKNGIFQSIEER
+242 PRSKNGLFQSIEER

-298 TLVDIIGL
+298 NLVDIIGL

-331 QLGVNFKS
+331 QLGVNFKD

-352 TVRVAEDLQGKKC
+352 TVRTAEDVQGKKC

-375 TGTWPRSDASTGDLT
+375 TGTWPRADASTGDLT
-390 AEPLWSEGNKVTLD
+390 AEPLWSEGNRVTLD

-424 LNDGADTKYIVS
+424 LNDGTGTKYIVS

-527 DGSFLFTERT
+527 DGSFLYQGRE
-537 VITQPGTWKAP
+537 VITTPGTWKAP
-548 AGKRKLYIICV
+548 AGKKSLRVILV
-559 GHGGDGTPGT
+559 GKGGNGTGGTDGTWEYAGNDGT
-569 NGTWDEAG
+569 
-577 ADGVDGSGG
+577 DGLGG
-586 LVWAGTININEQ
+586 LVWTGTININDH
-598 QAFAV
+598 QAFEV
-603 TIGQETTFGVY
+603 SLGEHTVFGAY
-614 SSANGKRYDNGYT
+614 SSANGKQYENGYT
-627 DVRSGSS
+627 DVASGDSFA
-634 YGRSGVKAPKPG
+634 RTGVKYPRPG
-646 SGDGGIRGIGGVKGN
+646 TGDGGAKGLGGVKG
-661 KHKETTRE
+661 ERE
-669 RVTDEN
+669 KIKWKDES
-675 GNQYWE
+675 GASHSYWKVYQE
-681 YVEVTV
+681 
-687 IDNYPGK
+687 PGPGQ
-694 ASPPSTGVPGC
+694 AGTPGALGC
-705 VVVYWDK
+705 VVIYYDK

>member
-30 PDIVFQAG
+30 PDIVFGAG
-38 GTSGQ
+38 DTSGQ

-57 DNPTK
+57 GNPTK

-84 TQTVGQMGYI
+84 AQTAGQMGYI

-104 FATPPWVELRF
+104 FSTPPWVELQF

-125 VYFPGNAYDGVPE
+125 VYFPGNDYDGLPE
-138 DFTVEV
+138 DFTVEI

-150 YHTQTYTGNTA
+150 YHTRTYTGNTA

-166 EGFTVNNPDAL
+166 EGFTVNNPDAI

-191 RVVEIVPGVYENWD
+191 RMVEIVPGVYEGWD
-205 GGMIAEFSVKQQGN
+205 GGMIAEFNVKQQGN
-219 VAATALPYG
+219 IAATALPYG

-298 TLVDIIGL
+298 NLVDIIGL
-306 LANREFLAPATL
+306 LANREFLAPSTL

-331 QLGVNFKS
+331 QLGVNFQD

-352 TVRVAEDLQGKKC
+352 TVRTADDLQGKSC

-424 LNDGADTKYIVS
+424 LNDGSGTKYIVS

-452 IKTEAQALAAAR
+452 IKTQAQALAAAR
-464 LILSTY
+464 LILATY

-502 ARLTMQTFQFSGGV
+502 ARLTMQTFQFSNGV

-527 DGSFLFTERT
+527 DGSFLYQGRE
-537 VITQPGTWKAP
+537 VITTPGTWKAP
-548 AGKRKLYIICV
+548 AGKNSLRVILV
-559 GHGGDGTPGT
+559 GKGGDGTRGAD
-569 NGTWDEAG
+569 GTWNAAG
-577 ADGVDGSGG
+577 ADGADGLGG
-586 LVWAGTININEQ
+586 LVWAATININD
-598 QAFAV
+598 
-603 TIGQETTFGVY
+603 GQEFPVAFGEDTTFGAY
-614 SSANGKRYDNGYT
+614 SSANGKRYENGYT
-627 DVRSGSS
+627 DVASGDSFA
-634 YGRSGVKAPKPG
+634 RTGVAKPRAG
-646 SGDGGIRGIGGVKGN
+646 TGDGGAKGTGGTQGRRQKITW
-661 KHKETTRE
+661 E
-669 RVTDEN
+669 DE
-675 GNQYWE
+675 GGFSHSYWKI
-681 YVEVTV
+681 YS
-687 IDNYPGK
+687 YPGVG
-694 ASPPSTGVPGC
+694 ADGAMGSSGC
-705 VVVYWDK
+705 AVVYYDK

>member
-30 PDIVFQAG
+30 PDIVFGAG
-38 GTSGQ
+38 ETSGQ
-43 IPWSNLEQIHDKVF
+43 IPWSTLEQIHDKVF
-57 DNPTK
+57 GNPTK

-94 GNVLSGADGT
+94 GNVLSSADGT
-104 FATPPWVELRF
+104 FATAPWVELRF

-150 YHTQTYTGNTA
+150 YHTRTYTGNTA

-166 EGFTVNNPDAL
+166 EGFRVNNPDAI
-177 RVTVT
+177 RVTVA

-205 GGMIAEFSVKQQGN
+205 GGMIAEFNVKQQGN

-298 TLVDIIGL
+298 NLVDIIGL
-306 LANREFLAPATL
+306 LANREFLAPSTL

-331 QLGVNFKS
+331 QLGVNFQD

-375 TGTWPRSDASTGDLT
+375 TGTWPRADASTGDLT
-390 AEPLWSEGNKVTLD
+390 AEPLWSEGNRVTLD

-424 LNDGADTKYIVS
+424 LNDGAGTKYIVS

-502 ARLTMQTFQFSGGV
+502 ARLTMQTFQFSDGV

-527 DGSFLFTERT
+527 DGSFLYQGRE

-548 AGKRKLYIICV
+548 AGKKSLRVILV
-559 GHGGDGTPGT
+559 GKGGDGTRGQD
-569 NGTWDEAG
+569 GTWDAAG
-577 ADGVDGSGG
+577 ADGVDGLGG
-586 LVWAGTININEQ
+586 LVWAATININE
-598 QAFAV
+598 
-603 TIGQETTFGVY
+603 GQEFPVTFGEDTTFGAY

-627 DVRSGSS
+627 DVASGDSFA
-634 YGRSGVKAPKPG
+634 RTGVAKPRAG
-646 SGDGGIRGIGGVKGN
+646 TGDGGAGGKGGAQGRRHRETSYDLDGNPSGSYWEIDTYPGIG
-661 KHKETTRE
+661 T
-669 RVTDEN
+669 N
-675 GNQYWE
+675 GKS
-681 YVEVTV
+681 
-687 IDNYPGK
+687 G
-694 ASPPSTGVPGC
+694 AFGC
-705 VVVYWDK
+705 VVVYWDKEGT

>member
-30 PDIVFQAG
+30 PDIVFGAG
-38 GTSGQ
+38 ETSGQ

-57 DNPTK
+57 GNPTK

-104 FATPPWVELRF
+104 FSTPPWVELQF
-115 SGVSVLQACS
+115 SSVSVLQACS
-125 VYFPGNAYDGVPE
+125 VYFPGNDYDGLPE

-150 YHTQTYTGNTA
+150 YHTRTYTGNTEDHVA
-161 SSVSL
+161 I
-166 EGFTVNNPDAL
+166 EGFTVNNPDGI

-182 KWSRPSRRM
+182 KWSRPGRRM
-191 RVVEIVPGVYENWD
+191 RVVEIVPGVYESWD
-205 GGMIAEFSVKQQGN
+205 GGMIAEFNVKQQGN
-219 VAATALPYG
+219 IAATALPYG

-275 RLGIFYQ
+275 RLGIYYQ

-287 KTGDNGLTMQW
+287 RTGDNGLTMQW
-298 TLVDIIGL
+298 DLVDIIGL

-331 QLGVNFKS
+331 QLGVNFKD

-365 GDILRWVCQA
+365 GDILRWVCMA
-375 TGTWPRSDASTGDLT
+375 TGTWPRADAETGDLT

-404 NLNSYPTMKANGDVA
+404 NLNGYPVMKANGDVA

-424 LNDGADTKYIVS
+424 LNDGTGTKYIVS

-452 IKTEAQALAAAR
+452 IKTQAAALTAAK
-464 LILSTY
+464 LILATY

-502 ARLTMQTFQFSGGV
+502 ARLTMQTFQFSDGV

-527 DGSFLFTERT
+527 DGSFLYQGRE
-537 VITQPGTWKAP
+537 VITTPGTWKAP
-548 AGKRKLYIICV
+548 AEKKSLRVILVGK
-559 GHGGDGTPGT
+559 GGDGTRGQD
-569 NGTWDEAG
+569 GTWDAAG
-577 ADGVDGSGG
+577 ADGVDGLGG
-586 LVWAGTININEQ
+586 LVWAGTININD
-598 QAFAV
+598 
-603 TIGQETTFGVY
+603 GQEFPVTFGEDTTFGAY
-614 SSANGKRYDNGYT
+614 SSANGKRYGNGYT
-627 DVRSGSS
+627 DVASGDSFARTGVAKPRAGTGDGGAKGTGGVQGRRHREKS
-634 YGRSGVKAPKPG
+634 YDLDGNPVGSYWKIDSYPG
-646 SGDGGIRGIGGVKGN
+646 SGTDGAFG
-661 KHKETTRE
+661 
-669 RVTDEN
+669 
-675 GNQYWE
+675 
-681 YVEVTV
+681 
-687 IDNYPGK
+687 
-694 ASPPSTGVPGC
+694 ALGC
-705 VVVYWDK
+705 VVIYWDKEDA

>member
-19 VLLRA
+19 VLLRV

-30 PDIVFQAG
+30 PDIVFGAG
-38 GTSGQ
+38 DTSGQ
-43 IPWSNLEQIHDKVF
+43 IPWSKPEQLHDKVF
-57 DNPTK
+57 GNPAK

-84 TQTVGQMGYI
+84 AQTVGQMSYI
-94 GNVLSGADGT
+94 GSVLSGADGT
-104 FATPPWVELRF
+104 FSAPPWVELQF

-125 VYFPGNAYDGVPE
+125 VYFPDNDYDGLPE
-138 DFTVEV
+138 DFTVEI

-150 YHTQTYTGNTA
+150 YHTRTYTGNTA
-161 SSVSL
+161 SFVSL
-166 EGFTVNNPDAL
+166 EGFTVNNPDAI

-182 KWSRPSRRM
+182 KWSRPGRRM
-191 RVVEIVPGVYENWD
+191 RVVEIVPGVYEAWD
-205 GGMIAEFSVKQQGN
+205 GGMIAEFNVKQQGN
-219 VAATALPYG
+219 IAATALPYG

-242 PRSKNGIFQSIEER
+242 PRSKNGLFQSIEER

-282 YSGGW
+282 FSGGW

-298 TLVDIIGL
+298 NLVDIIGL

-331 QLGVNFKS
+331 QLGVNFKD
-339 RWHVDPNYTALPV
+339 RWHVDPDFTALPV
-352 TVRVAEDLQGKKC
+352 TVRTAEDVQGKKC

-375 TGTWPRSDASTGDLT
+375 TGTWPRADASTGDLT

-404 NLNSYPTMKANGDVA
+404 NLNGYPVMKANGDVA

-424 LNDGADTKYIVS
+424 LNDGAGTKYIVS

-527 DGSFLFTERT
+527 DGSFLYQGRE
-537 VITQPGTWKAP
+537 VITTPGTWKAP
-548 AGKRKLYIICV
+548 AGKKSLRVILV
-559 GHGGDGTPGT
+559 GKGGDGTRGQD
-569 NGTWDEAG
+569 GTWDAAG
-577 ADGVDGSGG
+577 ADGVDGLGG
-586 LVWAGTININEQ
+586 LVWSGTININD
-598 QAFAV
+598 
-603 TIGQETTFGVY
+603 GQEFPVIFGTDTTFGAY
-614 SSANGKRYDNGYT
+614 SSANGKRYENGYT
-627 DVRSGSS
+627 DVASGDSFA
-634 YGRSGVKAPKPG
+634 RTGVAKPRAG
-646 SGDGGIRGIGGVKGN
+646 TGDGGAKGTGGAQGQRKKVKW
-661 KHKETTRE
+661 
-669 RVTDEN
+669 TDES
-675 GNQYWE
+675 GASHSYWKI
-681 YVEVTV
+681 YS
-687 IDNYPGK
+687 YPGTGADGAMG
-694 ASPPSTGVPGC
+694 ASGC
-705 VVVYWDK
+705 AVVYYDK

>member
-30 PDIVFQAG
+30 PDIVFGAG
-38 GTSGQ
+38 ETSGQ
-43 IPWSNLEQIHDKVF
+43 IPWSKPEQLHDKVF

-104 FATPPWVELRF
+104 FSTPPWVELQF

-125 VYFPGNAYDGVPE
+125 VYFPGNDYDGLPE

-150 YHTQTYTGNTA
+150 YHTRTYTGNTA

-166 EGFTVNNPDAL
+166 EGFTVNNPDAI

-182 KWSRPSRRM
+182 KWSRPGRRM
-191 RVVEIVPGVYENWD
+191 RVVEIVPGVYEGWD

-219 VAATALPYG
+219 IAATALPYG

-298 TLVDIIGL
+298 NLVDIIGL

-331 QLGVNFKS
+331 QLGVNFQD

-352 TVRVAEDLQGKKC
+352 TVRTADDLQGKSC

-375 TGTWPRSDASTGDLT
+375 TGTWPRADASTGDLT

-404 NLNSYPTMKANGDVA
+404 NLNGYPVMKANRDVA

-452 IKTEAQALAAAR
+452 IKTQAQALAAAR

-470 GGNVLDLTGRG
+470 GGNVLALTGRG

-502 ARLTMQTFQFSGGV
+502 ARLTMQTFQFSNGV

-527 DGSFLFTERT
+527 DGSFLYQGRE
-537 VITQPGTWKAP
+537 VITTPGTWKAP
-548 AGKRKLYIICV
+548 AGKKSLRVILV
-559 GHGGDGTPGT
+559 GKGGDGTRGQD
-569 NGTWDEAG
+569 GTWDAAG
-577 ADGVDGSGG
+577 ADGVDGLGG
-586 LVWAGTININEQ
+586 LVWAGTININE
-598 QAFAV
+598 
-603 TIGQETTFGVY
+603 GQEFPVTFGEDTTFGAY

-627 DVRSGSS
+627 DVASGDSFA
-634 YGRSGVKAPKPG
+634 RTGVAKPRAG
-646 SGDGGIRGIGGVKGN
+646 TGDGGAKGTGGEQGRRKKVKWTDESGASHSYWKIYSYPGIGADGAMG
-661 KHKETTRE
+661 
-669 RVTDEN
+669 
-675 GNQYWE
+675 
-681 YVEVTV
+681 
-687 IDNYPGK
+687 
-694 ASPPSTGVPGC
+694 ASGC
-705 VVVYWDK
+705 VVVYWDKEGT

>member
-1 MIKSGQAY
+1 MIKSREAY
-9 HAAITGDARR
+9 RAAITGDARR

-30 PDIVFQAG
+30 PDIVFGAG
-38 GTSGQ
+38 ETSGQ
-43 IPWSNLEQIHDKVF
+43 IPWSKLEQLHDKVF
-57 DNPTK
+57 GNPTK

-104 FATPPWVELRF
+104 FATPPWMELQF

-125 VYFPGNAYDGVPE
+125 VYFPDNDYDGLPE

-150 YHTQTYTGNTA
+150 YHTRTYTGNTA
-161 SSVSL
+161 ASVAL
-166 EGFTVNNPDAL
+166 EGFTVHDPDAI

-191 RVVEIVPGVYENWD
+191 RVVEIVPGVYEEWD

-219 VAATALPYG
+219 IAATALPYG

-242 PRSKNGIFQSIEER
+242 PRSKNGLFQSIEER
-256 QGIDVSL
+256 QGIDISL

-287 KTGDNGLTMQW
+287 RTGDNGLTMQW
-298 TLVDIIGL
+298 NLVDIIGL
-306 LANREFLAPATL
+306 LANREFLTPSTL

-331 QLGVNFKS
+331 QLGVNFKD
-339 RWHVDPNYTALPV
+339 RWHVDPDYTALPV
-352 TVRVAEDLQGKKC
+352 TVRTAEDVQGKKC

-375 TGTWPRSDASTGDLT
+375 TGTWPRADASTGDLT
-390 AEPLWSEGNKVTLD
+390 AEPLWSEGNRVTLD

-424 LNDGADTKYIVS
+424 INDGADTKYIVS

-490 ETVWLDE
+490 ETVWLDA

-502 ARLTMQTFQFSGGV
+502 ARLTMQTFQFSDGV

-527 DGSFLFTERT
+527 DGSFLYQGRE
-537 VITQPGTWKAP
+537 VITTPGTWKAP
-548 AGKRKLYIICV
+548 AGKKSLRVILV
-559 GHGGDGTPGT
+559 GKGGDGTRGEDGSWHA
-569 NGTWDEAG
+569 NG
-577 ADGVDGSGG
+577 ADGVDGLGG
-586 LVWAGTININEQ
+586 LVWAGTININE
-598 QAFAV
+598 
-603 TIGQETTFGVY
+603 GQEFPVAFGENTTFGAY
-614 SSANGKRYDNGYT
+614 SSANGKRYENGYT
-627 DVRSGSS
+627 DVASGDSFA
-634 YGRSGVKAPKPG
+634 RTGVKSPRPG
-646 SGDGGIRGIGGVKGN
+646 SGDGGAKGIGGTQGRRHREKGFDI
-661 KHKETTRE
+661 H
-669 RVTDEN
+669 
-675 GNQYWE
+675 GNPIGSYW
-681 YVEVTV
+681 V
-687 IDNYPGK
+687 IDVEPGSGIPGESG
-694 ASPPSTGVPGC
+694 ASGC
-705 VVVYWDK
+705 VVVYWDKEDA

>member
-30 PDIVFQAG
+30 PDIVFGAG
-38 GTSGQ
+38 ETSGQ
-43 IPWSNLEQIHDKVF
+43 IPWSKMEQIHDKVF
-57 DNPTK
+57 GNPTK

-84 TQTVGQMGYI
+84 TQTAGQMGYI

-104 FATPPWVELRF
+104 FATPPWVEMQF

-150 YHTQTYTGNTA
+150 YHTRTYTGNTA

-166 EGFTVNNPDAL
+166 EGFTVNNPDAI

-182 KWSRPSRRM
+182 KWSRPGRRM
-191 RVVEIVPGVYENWD
+191 RVVEIVPGVYEAWD
-205 GGMIAEFSVKQQGN
+205 GGMIAEFNVKQQGN

-298 TLVDIIGL
+298 NLVDIIGL

-318 PTTLGGWIGALAA
+318 PTTLGGWIGALAV
-331 QLGVNFKS
+331 QLGVNFKD
-339 RWHVDPNYTALPV
+339 RWHVDPDFTALPV
-352 TVRVAEDLQGKKC
+352 TVRTADDLQGKSC

-375 TGTWPRSDASTGDLT
+375 TGTWPRADASTGDLT
-390 AEPLWSEGNKVTLD
+390 AEPLWSEGNRVTLD

-424 LNDGADTKYIVS
+424 LNDGSGTKYIVS

-452 IKTEAQALAAAR
+452 IKTQAQALAAAR

-527 DGSFLFTERT
+527 DGSFLYQGRE
-537 VITQPGTWKAP
+537 VITTPGTWKAP
-548 AGKRKLYIICV
+548 AGKKSLRVILV
-559 GHGGDGTPGT
+559 GKGGDGTRGQD
-569 NGTWDEAG
+569 GTWDAAG
-577 ADGVDGSGG
+577 ADGVDGLGG
-586 LVWAGTININEQ
+586 LVWAGTININD
-598 QAFAV
+598 
-603 TIGQETTFGVY
+603 GQEFPVAFGENTTFGAY
-614 SSANGKRYDNGYT
+614 SSANGKRYENGYT
-627 DVRSGSS
+627 DVASGDSFA
-634 YGRSGVKAPKPG
+634 RTGVAKPRAG
-646 SGDGGIRGIGGVKGN
+646 TGDGGAKGTGGTQGRRHRETSCDLDGNPSGSYWEIDAYPGIG
-661 KHKETTRE
+661 T
-669 RVTDEN
+669 N
-675 GNQYWE
+675 GKS
-681 YVEVTV
+681 
-687 IDNYPGK
+687 G
-694 ASPPSTGVPGC
+694 ALGC
-705 VVVYWDK
+705 VVVYWDKEDA

>member
-30 PDIVFQAG
+30 PDIVFGAG
-38 GTSGQ
+38 ETSGQ
-43 IPWSNLEQIHDKVF
+43 IPWSKPEQLHDKVF
-57 DNPTK
+57 GNPAK

-94 GNVLSGADGT
+94 GSVLSGADGT
-104 FATPPWVELRF
+104 FSTPPWVELQF

-125 VYFPGNAYDGVPE
+125 VYFPGNDYDGLPE

-150 YHTQTYTGNTA
+150 YHTRTYTGNTS

-166 EGFTVNNPDAL
+166 EGFTVNIPDAI

-191 RVVEIVPGVYENWD
+191 RVVEIVPGVYEGWD
-205 GGMIAEFSVKQQGN
+205 GGMIAEFNVKQQGN
-219 VAATALPYG
+219 IAATALPYG

-242 PRSKNGIFQSIEER
+242 PRSKNGLFQSIEER
-256 QGIDVSL
+256 QGIDISL
-263 GVRLA
+263 GVRLE

-287 KTGDNGLTMQW
+287 RTGDNGLTMQW
-298 TLVDIIGL
+298 NLVDIIGL

-331 QLGVNFKS
+331 QLGVNFQD

-352 TVRVAEDLQGKKC
+352 TVRTADDLQGKSC

-375 TGTWPRSDASTGDLT
+375 TGTWPRADASTGDLT

-404 NLNSYPTMKANGDVA
+404 NLNGYPVMKANRDVA

-424 LNDGADTKYIVS
+424 LNDGSGAKYIVS

-452 IKTEAQALAAAR
+452 IKTQAQALAAAR

-527 DGSFLFTERT
+527 DGSFLYQGREI
-537 VITQPGTWKAP
+537 ITTPGTWKAP
-548 AGKRKLYIICV
+548 AGKKSLRVILV
-559 GHGGDGTPGT
+559 GKGGDGTRGQD
-569 NGTWDEAG
+569 GTWNAAG
-577 ADGVDGSGG
+577 ADGVDGLGG
-586 LVWAGTININEQ
+586 LVWAGTININD
-598 QAFAV
+598 
-603 TIGQETTFGVY
+603 GQEFPVTFGEDTTFGAY
-614 SSANGKRYDNGYT
+614 SSANGKRYENGYT
-627 DVRSGSS
+627 DVASGDSFA
-634 YGRSGVKAPKPG
+634 RTGVAKPRAG
-646 SGDGGIRGIGGVKGN
+646 TGDGGAKGTGGTQGRRQKITW
-661 KHKETTRE
+661 E
-669 RVTDEN
+669 DE
-675 GNQYWE
+675 GGFSHSYWKI
-681 YVEVTV
+681 YS
-687 IDNYPGK
+687 YPGVG
-694 ASPPSTGVPGC
+694 ADGAMGSSGC
-705 VVVYWDK
+705 AVVYYDK

>member
-30 PDIVFQAG
+30 PDIVFGAG
-38 GTSGQ
+38 ETSGQ
-43 IPWSNLEQIHDKVF
+43 IPWSKPEQLHDKVF
-57 DNPTK
+57 GNPAK

-84 TQTVGQMGYI
+84 AQTVGQMAYI
-94 GNVLSGADGT
+94 GSVLSGADGT
-104 FATPPWVELRF
+104 FSTPPWVELQF

-125 VYFPGNAYDGVPE
+125 VYFPGNDYDGLPE
-138 DFTVEV
+138 DFTVEI

-150 YHTQTYTGNTA
+150 YHTRTYTGNTA

-166 EGFTVNNPDAL
+166 EGFTVNNPDAI

-191 RVVEIVPGVYENWD
+191 RVVEIVPGVYEGWD
-205 GGMIAEFSVKQQGN
+205 GGMIAELNVKQQGN
-219 VAATALPYG
+219 IAATALPYG

-242 PRSKNGIFQSIEER
+242 PRSKNGLFQSIEER

-298 TLVDIIGL
+298 NLVDIIGL
-306 LANREFLAPATL
+306 LANREFLAPSTL

-331 QLGVNFKS
+331 QLGVNFQD

-352 TVRVAEDLQGKKC
+352 TVRTADDLQGKSC

-375 TGTWPRSDASTGDLT
+375 TGTWPRADASTGDLT

-424 LNDGADTKYIVS
+424 LNDGSGTKYIVS

-452 IKTEAQALAAAR
+452 IKTQTQALAAAR

-502 ARLTMQTFQFSGGV
+502 ARLTMQTFQFSNGV

-527 DGSFLFTERT
+527 DGSFLYQGRE
-537 VITQPGTWKAP
+537 VITTPGTWKAP
-548 AGKRKLYIICV
+548 AGKKSLRVILV
-559 GHGGDGTPGT
+559 GKGGDGTRGQD
-569 NGTWDEAG
+569 GTWDAAG
-577 ADGVDGSGG
+577 ADGVDGLGG
-586 LVWAGTININEQ
+586 LVWAGTININD
-598 QAFAV
+598 
-603 TIGQETTFGVY
+603 GQEFPVAFGTDTTFGAY

-627 DVRSGSS
+627 DVASGDSFA
-634 YGRSGVKAPKPG
+634 RTGVAKPRAG
-646 SGDGGIRGIGGVKGN
+646 TGDGGAKGTGGTQGRRHRETSCDLDGNPSGSYWEIDAYPGIG
-661 KHKETTRE
+661 T
-669 RVTDEN
+669 N
-675 GNQYWE
+675 GKS
-681 YVEVTV
+681 
-687 IDNYPGK
+687 G
-694 ASPPSTGVPGC
+694 ALGC
-705 VVVYWDK
+705 VVVYWDKEDA

>member
-1 MIKSGQAY
+1 MIKSGEAY
-9 HAAITGDARR
+9 RAAITGDARR

-30 PDIVFQAG
+30 PDIVFGAG
-38 GTSGQ
+38 ETSGQ
-43 IPWSNLEQIHDKVF
+43 IPWSKLEQLHDKVF
-57 DNPTK
+57 GNPTK

-104 FATPPWVELRF
+104 FATPPWMELQF

-125 VYFPGNAYDGVPE
+125 VYFPDNDYDGLPE

-150 YHTQTYTGNTA
+150 YHTRTYTGNTA
-161 SSVSL
+161 ASVAL
-166 EGFTVNNPDAL
+166 EGFTVHDPDAI

-191 RVVEIVPGVYENWD
+191 RVVEIVPGVYEEWD

-219 VAATALPYG
+219 IAATALPYG

-242 PRSKNGIFQSIEER
+242 PRSKNGLFQSIEER
-256 QGIDVSL
+256 QGIDISL

-287 KTGDNGLTMQW
+287 RTGDNGLTMQW
-298 TLVDIIGL
+298 NLVDIIGL
-306 LANREFLAPATL
+306 LANREFLTPSTL

-331 QLGVNFKS
+331 QLGVNFKD
-339 RWHVDPNYTALPV
+339 RWHVDPDYTALPV
-352 TVRVAEDLQGKKC
+352 TVRTAEDVLGKKC

-375 TGTWPRSDASTGDLT
+375 TGTWPRADASTGDLT
-390 AEPLWSEGNKVTLD
+390 AEPLWSEGNRVTLD

-424 LNDGADTKYIVS
+424 INDGADTKYIVS

-502 ARLTMQTFQFSGGV
+502 ARLTMQTFQFSDGV

-527 DGSFLFTERT
+527 DGSFLYQGRE
-537 VITQPGTWKAP
+537 VITTPGTWKAP
-548 AGKRKLYIICV
+548 AGKKSLRVVLV
-559 GHGGDGTPGT
+559 GKGGDGTKGADG
-569 NGTWDEAG
+569 NFENAG
-577 ADGVDGSGG
+577 ADGVDGLGG
-586 LVWAGTININEQ
+586 LVWAGTININE
-598 QAFAV
+598 
-603 TIGQETTFGVY
+603 GQEFPVAFGEDTTFGAY

-627 DVRSGSS
+627 DVASGDSF
-634 YGRSGVKAPKPG
+634 GRTGVAKPVPG
-646 SGDGGIRGIGGVKGN
+646 TGDGGAGGKGGT
-661 KHKETTRE
+661 KGQGHYETSYNSQGNP
-669 RVTDEN
+669 N
-675 GNQYWE
+675 GTYWA
-681 YVEVTV
+681 VDVP
-687 IDNYPGK
+687 PGK
-694 ASPPSTGVPGC
+694 GANGDKGVFGC
-705 VVVYWDK
+705 VVVYWDKEGA

>member
-9 HAAITGDARR
+9 RAAITGDARR
-19 VLLRA
+19 ILLRA

-30 PDIVFQAG
+30 PDIVFG
-38 GTSGQ
+38 VGETSGQ
-43 IPWSNLEQIHDKVF
+43 ILWSKLEQLHDKVF
-57 DNPTK
+57 GNPTK

-72 LDGTWDLLPDDP
+72 LDGTWDIFPDDP
-84 TQTVGQMGYI
+84 TQAVGQMGYI

-104 FATPPWVELRF
+104 FSTPPWVELQF

-125 VYFPGNAYDGVPE
+125 VYFPGNDYDGFPE

-150 YHTQTYTGNTA
+150 YHTRTYTGNTA

-166 EGFTVNNPDAL
+166 EGFTVNNPDAI

-191 RVVEIVPGVYENWD
+191 RVVEIVPGVYEGWD

-219 VAATALPYG
+219 IAATALPYG

-242 PRSKNGIFQSIEER
+242 PRSKNGLFQSIEER

-298 TLVDIIGL
+298 NLVDIIGL

-331 QLGVNFKS
+331 QLGVNFQD

-352 TVRVAEDLQGKKC
+352 TVRTADDLQGKSC

-375 TGTWPRSDASTGDLT
+375 TGTWPRADASTGDLT

-404 NLNSYPTMKANGDVA
+404 NLNGYPVMRANGDVA

-424 LNDGADTKYIVS
+424 LNDGAGTKYIVS

-452 IKTEAQALAAAR
+452 IKTQAQALAAAR
-464 LILSTY
+464 LILATY

-502 ARLTMQTFQFSGGV
+502 ARLTMQTFQFSNGV

-527 DGSFLFTERT
+527 DGSFLYQGRE
-537 VITQPGTWKAP
+537 VITSPGTWKAP
-548 AGKRKLYIICV
+548 AGKKSLRVILV
-559 GHGGDGTPGT
+559 GKGGDGTRGQD
-569 NGTWDEAG
+569 GTWDAAG
-577 ADGVDGSGG
+577 ADGVDGLGG
-586 LVWAGTININEQ
+586 LVWAATININD
-598 QAFAV
+598 
-603 TIGQETTFGVY
+603 GQEFPVTFGEDTTFGAY
-614 SSANGKRYDNGYT
+614 SSANGKRYENGYT
-627 DVRSGSS
+627 DVASGDSFA
-634 YGRSGVKAPKPG
+634 RTGVAKPRAG
-646 SGDGGIRGIGGVKGN
+646 TGDGGAKGTGGAQGRRKKVKWTDESGASHSYWKIYSYPGIGADGAMG
-661 KHKETTRE
+661 
-669 RVTDEN
+669 
-675 GNQYWE
+675 
-681 YVEVTV
+681 
-687 IDNYPGK
+687 
-694 ASPPSTGVPGC
+694 ASGC
-705 VVVYWDK
+705 VVVYWDKEGT

>member
-1 MIKSGQAY
+1 MIKSGEAY
-9 HAAITGDARR
+9 RAAITGDARR

-30 PDIVFQAG
+30 PDIVFGAG
-38 GTSGQ
+38 ETSGQ
-43 IPWSNLEQIHDKVF
+43 IPWSKLEQLHDKVF
-57 DNPTK
+57 GNPTK

-104 FATPPWVELRF
+104 FATPPWMELQF

-125 VYFPGNAYDGVPE
+125 VYFPDNDYDGLPE

-150 YHTQTYTGNTA
+150 YHTRTYTGNTA
-161 SSVSL
+161 ASVAL
-166 EGFTVNNPDAL
+166 EGFTVHDPDAI

-191 RVVEIVPGVYENWD
+191 RVVEIVPGVYEEWD

-219 VAATALPYG
+219 IAATALPYG

-242 PRSKNGIFQSIEER
+242 PRSKNGLFQSIEER
-256 QGIDVSL
+256 QGIDISL

-287 KTGDNGLTMQW
+287 RTGDNGLTMQW
-298 TLVDIIGL
+298 NLVDIIGL
-306 LANREFLAPATL
+306 LANREFLTPSTL

-331 QLGVNFKS
+331 QLGVNFKD
-339 RWHVDPNYTALPV
+339 RWHVDPDYTALPV
-352 TVRVAEDLQGKKC
+352 TVRTAEDVQGKKC

-375 TGTWPRSDASTGDLT
+375 TGTWPRADASTGDLT
-390 AEPLWSEGNKVTLD
+390 AEPLWSEGNRVTLD

-424 LNDGADTKYIVS
+424 INDGADTKYIVS

-502 ARLTMQTFQFSGGV
+502 ARLTMQTFQFLDGV

-527 DGSFLFTERT
+527 DGSFLYQGRE
-537 VITQPGTWKAP
+537 VITTPGTWKAP
-548 AGKRKLYIICV
+548 AGKKSLRVVLV
-559 GHGGDGTPGT
+559 GKGGDGTKGADG
-569 NGTWDEAG
+569 NFENAG
-577 ADGVDGSGG
+577 ADGVDGLGG
-586 LVWAGTININEQ
+586 LVWAGTININE
-598 QAFAV
+598 
-603 TIGQETTFGVY
+603 GQEFPVAFGEDTTFGAY

-627 DVRSGSS
+627 DVASGDSF
-634 YGRSGVKAPKPG
+634 GRTGVAKPVPG
-646 SGDGGIRGIGGVKGN
+646 TGDGGAGGKGGT
-661 KHKETTRE
+661 KGQGHYETSYNSQGNP
-669 RVTDEN
+669 N
-675 GNQYWE
+675 GTYWA
-681 YVEVTV
+681 VDVP
-687 IDNYPGK
+687 PGK
-694 ASPPSTGVPGC
+694 GANGAKGVFGC
-705 VVVYWDK
+705 VVVYWDKEGA